1 MSIEFKKVTK
11 HFGGTDVVDDL
22 SLEIQDG
29 EFVVLLGPSGCGKT
43 TTLRMLAG
51 LENATSGD
59 ILIDGERVNDV
70 PTQHRD
76 VAMVF
81 QSYALYPH
89 MTIAENIGYPLRVRK
104 IEKGERAARVNR
116 VAAMLEIES
125 LLERKP
131 RQLSGGER
139 QRVALARAIV
149 REPRAYL
156 MDEPLS
162 NLDARLRVQMR
173 GELKRL
179 QHQLGTTTIYVTHDQ
194 AEAMT
199 LASRVAVMRK
209 GLLQQFDTPMNI
221 YNYPANRFVAE
232 FVGSPSMNFVEGKI
246 DPGSGTFVSDSL
258 LIPLSADQI
267 SNLAGQSALTM
278 GIRPEH
284 IQVLAEP
291 HDGAIPAS
299 VYVTELMGNETFV
312 FVTVGANR
320 LIARAPADFRAE
332 LESKVW
338 LRIAAEKAHF
348 FDSAGAEISSLLPDH
363 LRNRRPHLLRP
374 HLITRIGRMKPIA
387 REIFRMRRE
396 LLSRDRVD
404 IKHRHTVTSCN
415 LLQPA
420 AKLNNL
426 PLILVTRRTWNSRRA
441 RNIRKVRH
449 HNSRARLF
457 FEHAENLFVVFRKLV
472 QRQPMPDVVDADTNS
487 HKIRIHRDAL
497 VQLRTQDIRSRR
509 ATHAEIA

>member
-1 MSIEFKKVTK
+1 
-11 HFGGTDVVDDL
+11 
-22 SLEIQDG
+22 
-29 EFVVLLGPSGCGKT
+29 
-43 TTLRMLAG
+43 
-51 LENATSGD
+51 
-59 ILIDGERVNDV
+59 
-70 PTQHRD
+70 
-76 VAMVF
+76 MVF

-104 IEKGERAARVNR
+104 IEKSERAARVNR

-209 GLLQQFDTPMNI
+209 GRLQQFDTPMNI
-221 YNYPANRFVAE
+221 YNNPANRFVAE
-232 FVGSPSMNFVEGKI
+232 FVGSPSMNFVDGKV
-246 DPGSGTFVSDSL
+246 DPASGTFISDSMR
-258 LIPLSADQI
+258 ISLSVDQI
-267 SNLAGQSALTM
+267 RQLSDQSALTM

-291 HDGAIPAS
+291 HDGAIPAT

-312 FVTVGANR
+312 FVSVGANR

-348 FDSAGAEISSLLPDH
+348 FNPVSGDSCS
-363 LRNRRPHLLRP
+363 
-374 HLITRIGRMKPIA
+374 
-387 REIFRMRRE
+387 
-396 LLSRDRVD
+396 
-404 IKHRHTVTSCN
+404 
-415 LLQPA
+415 
-420 AKLNNL
+420 
-426 PLILVTRRTWNSRRA
+426 
-441 RNIRKVRH
+441 
-449 HNSRARLF
+449 
-457 FEHAENLFVVFRKLV
+457 
-472 QRQPMPDVVDADTNS
+472 
-487 HKIRIHRDAL
+487 
-497 VQLRTQDIRSRR
+497 
-509 ATHAEIA
+509 

>member
-1 MSIEFKKVTK
+1 MSIEFRNVTK
-11 HFGGTDVVDDL
+11 QFGGSFVVENL
-22 SLEIQDG
+22 SLEIHDG

-43 TTLRMLAG
+43 TSLRMLAG

-59 ILIDGERVNDV
+59 IFIDGERVNDV

-89 MTIAENIGYPLRVRK
+89 MTIAENIGYPLRVRR
-104 IEKGERAARVNR
+104 IEKTERAARVNR

-125 LLERKP
+125 LLDRKP

-199 LASRVAVMRK
+199 LAARVAVMRK
-209 GLLQQFDTPMNI
+209 GRLQQFDTPMNI
-221 YNYPANRFVAE
+221 YNHPANRFVAE
-232 FVGSPSMNFVEGKI
+232 FVGSPSMNFVEGSV
-246 DPGSGTFVSDSL
+246 DADSRTFVSDSL
-258 LIPLSADQI
+258 RVSLKAAQVSKLS
-267 SNLAGQSALTM
+267 GQSRLTM

-284 IQVLAEP
+284 IQVLSEP

-312 FVTVGANR
+312 FLSIGENR
-320 LIARAPADFRAE
+320 LIARAPADFRADV
-332 LESKVW
+332 ESKVW
-338 LRIAAEKAHF
+338 LRIATEKAHF
-348 FDSAGAEISSLLPDH
+348 FDPSGQS
-363 LRNRRPHLLRP
+363 
-374 HLITRIGRMKPIA
+374 
-387 REIFRMRRE
+387 
-396 LLSRDRVD
+396 V
-404 IKHRHTVTSCN
+404 
-415 LLQPA
+415 
-420 AKLNNL
+420 
-426 PLILVTRRTWNSRRA
+426 
-441 RNIRKVRH
+441 
-449 HNSRARLF
+449 
-457 FEHAENLFVVFRKLV
+457 
-472 QRQPMPDVVDADTNS
+472 
-487 HKIRIHRDAL
+487 
-497 VQLRTQDIRSRR
+497 
-509 ATHAEIA
+509 

>member
-1 MSIEFKKVTK
+1 MGIEFQNVSKT
-11 HFGGTDVVDDL
+11 FGDTSVVDDL
-22 SLEIQDG
+22 SLKIDDG
-29 EFVVLLGPSGCGKT
+29 EFIVLLGPSGCGKT

-51 LENATSGD
+51 LESATSGD
-59 ILIDGERVNDV
+59 IFINGERVNNV
-70 PTQHRD
+70 PTEHRD
-76 VAMVF
+76 LAMVF

-104 IEKGERAARVNR
+104 IEKTERAARVTR

-199 LASRVAVMRK
+199 LASRVAVMKK
-209 GLLQQFDTPMNI
+209 GRLQQFDTPMNI

-232 FVGSPSMNFVEGKI
+232 FVGSPSMNFI
-246 DPGSGTFVSDSL
+246 DGRIEAETFVSDDL
-258 LIPLSADQI
+258 QLPLSGI
-267 SNLAGQSALTM
+267 TNGSPVTI

-284 IQVLAEP
+284 IQVLSEP
-291 HDGAIPAS
+291 QNGAIAAR

-312 FVTVGANR
+312 FLSVGKNR
-320 LIARAPADFRAE
+320 LIARAPADFRAD
-332 LESKVW
+332 LESQVW
-338 LRIAAEKAHF
+338 ITITTDRIHF
-348 FDSAGAEISSLLPDH
+348 FDSDS
-363 LRNRRPHLLRP
+363 
-374 HLITRIGRMKPIA
+374 TRI
-387 REIFRMRRE
+387 
-396 LLSRDRVD
+396 
-404 IKHRHTVTSCN
+404 
-415 LLQPA
+415 Q
-420 AKLNNL
+420 
-426 PLILVTRRTWNSRRA
+426 
-441 RNIRKVRH
+441 
-449 HNSRARLF
+449 
-457 FEHAENLFVVFRKLV
+457 
-472 QRQPMPDVVDADTNS
+472 
-487 HKIRIHRDAL
+487 
-497 VQLRTQDIRSRR
+497 
-509 ATHAEIA
+509 